1 MMRFE
6 DYHKEFLLF
15 LELERGYSEQ
25 TIINYNRDITKYFLF
40 IKKEKINYLRID
52 KELIFDF
59 QASVTSSMGPRSFSR
74 VLSALRTFYKFL
86 HAEGVIDDIVLNE
99 VKSYPS
105 PKYKKS
111 IPTFL
116 SMDQIL
122 QVLDKINSD
131 NKISDIIKLRN
142 QSLIMLFFTSG
153 LRLQELKS
161 IKLKDINFSQKTIKV
176 IGKGS
181 KERLANFDG
190 DTKNLIIRYLTILEK
205 YPLIKTNFN
214 NNLFVDENNKNLS
227 RYNIQYLVMKNLK
240 TLTLNSYG
248 PHALR
253 HSFATHLLNSGV
265 GLSAIKSLLGHENLA
280 STQIYTH
287 VSLGK
292 LQETIKKSH
301 PRGEK

>member
-1 MMRFE
+1 MMKFK
-6 DYHKEFLLF
+6 DHQKEFLLF
-15 LELERGYSEQ
+15 LELERGYSKE
-25 TIINYNRDITKYFLF
+25 TIDTYDRGLNRYYLF
-40 IKKEKINYLRID
+40 IKKAKINYLKID
-52 KELIFDF
+52 KDLILDF
-59 QASVTSSMGPRSFSR
+59 QASVAKSMGPRTFSR
-74 VLSALRTFYKFL
+74 VLSTLRTFYKFL
-86 HAEGVIDDIVLNE
+86 HNERVVDDVVLHE

-116 SMDQIL
+116 SIEQIS
-122 QVLDKINSD
+122 QVLDKIDADS
-131 NKISDIIKLRN
+131 KLSDIIKIRN
-142 QSLIMLFFTSG
+142 QSIIMLFFTSG
-153 LRLQELKS
+153 LRLEELQS
-161 IKLKDINFSQKTIKV
+161 IQLKNIDFSKKTIRV
-176 IGKGS
+176 VGKGN
-181 KERLANFDG
+181 KTRLTNFDSN
-190 DTKNLIIRYLTILEK
+190 TKDLLIEYLTSLKK

-214 NNLFVDENNKNLS
+214 NNLFVDEKSKNLS
-227 RYNIQYLVMKNLK
+227 RHNIQYLVMKNLK

-265 GLSAIKSLLGHENLA
+265 GLSAIKSLLGHENLS

>member
-1 MMRFE
+1 MKFE
-6 DYHKEFLLF
+6 EHQKEFLLF
-15 LELERGYSEQ
+15 LELERGYSEE
-25 TIINYNRDITKYFLF
+25 TINTYNRSINRYYLF
-40 IKKEKINYLRID
+40 IKKAKINYLKID
-52 KELIFDF
+52 KDLILDF
-59 QASVTSSMGPRSFSR
+59 QASVAKSMGPRTFSR
-74 VLSALRTFYKFL
+74 ILSTLRTFYKFL
-86 HAEGVIDDIVLNE
+86 HTEGVVDDVVLNE

-105 PKYKKS
+105 PKYQKS

-116 SMDQIL
+116 SIDQIF
-122 QVLDKINSD
+122 QVLDKINTDS
-131 NKISDIIKLRN
+131 KLSDIIKLRN

-153 LRLQELKS
+153 LRLEELKS
-161 IKLKDINFSQKTIKV
+161 IKLKDIDFSKKTIRV
-176 IGKGS
+176 VGKGS
-181 KERLANFDG
+181 KERLANFDS
-190 DTKNLIIRYLTILEK
+190 DTKDLMIEYLTSLEK
-205 YPLIKTNFN
+205 YPLVKTNFN
-214 NNLFVDENNKNLS
+214 NNLFVDEKNKNLS
-227 RYNIQYLVMKNLK
+227 RYNIQYLVMKNLR

-248 PHALR
+248 PHVLR

>member
-1 MMRFE
+1 MKFK
-6 DYHKEFLLF
+6 DYQKEFFLF
-15 LELERGYSEQ
+15 LELERGHSQE
-25 TIINYNRDITKYFLF
+25 TINTYRREITRYHLF
-40 IKKEKINYLRID
+40 IKKAKINYLKID
-52 KELIFDF
+52 KNLIFNF
-59 QASVTSSMGPRSFSR
+59 QESLYKSIGPRTFSR
-74 VLSALRTFYKFL
+74 ILSILRTFYKFL
-86 HAEGVIDDIVLNE
+86 HNEGAIDDVVLNE

-105 PKYKKS
+105 PKFKKS

-116 SMDQIL
+116 SIEQIS
-122 QVLDKINSD
+122 QVLDKINNDS
-131 NKISDIIKLRN
+131 KLSDITKIRN
-142 QSLIMLFFTSG
+142 QSIIMLFFTSG
-153 LRLQELKS
+153 LRLEELRS
-161 IKLKDINFSQKTIKV
+161 VQLKDIDFSKKTIRV

-181 KERLANFDG
+181 KTRLANFNSK
-190 DTKNLIIRYLTILEK
+190 TKNLLIKYLTILKK

-214 NNLFVDENNKNLS
+214 NNLFVDEKNKNLS
-227 RYNIQYLVMKNLK
+227 RHNIQYMVMKNLK

-253 HSFATHLLNSGV
+253 HSFATHLLNKGINIET
-265 GLSAIKSLLGHENLA
+265 IKSLLGHESIK

>member
-1 MMRFE
+1 MKFE
-6 DYHKEFLLF
+6 EHQKEFLLF
-15 LELERGYSEQ
+15 LELERGYSEE
-25 TIINYNRDITKYFLF
+25 TINTYNRSINRYYLF
-40 IKKEKINYLRID
+40 IKKAKINYLKID
-52 KELIFDF
+52 KDLILDF
-59 QASVTSSMGPRSFSR
+59 QASVAKSMGPRTFSR
-74 VLSALRTFYKFL
+74 ILSTLRTFYKFL
-86 HAEGVIDDIVLNE
+86 HTEGVIDDVVLNE

-105 PKYKKS
+105 PKYQKS

-116 SMDQIL
+116 SIDQIS
-122 QVLDKINSD
+122 QVLDKINKDS
-131 NKISDIIKLRN
+131 KLSDIIKLRN
-142 QSLIMLFFTSG
+142 RSLIMLFFTSG
-153 LRLQELKS
+153 LRLEELKS
-161 IKLKDINFSQKTIKV
+161 IKLKDIDFSKKTIRV
-176 IGKGS
+176 VGKGS
-181 KERLANFDG
+181 KERLANFDS
-190 DTKNLIIRYLTILEK
+190 DTKDLMIEYLTSLEK

-214 NNLFVDENNKNLS
+214 NNLFVDEKNKNLS

-248 PHALR
+248 PHVLR

-265 GLSAIKSLLGHENLA
+265 GLSAIKSLLGHESLA

>member
-1 MMRFE
+1 MKFE
-6 DYHKEFLLF
+6 EHQKEFLLF
-15 LELERGYSEQ
+15 LELERGYSEG
-25 TIINYNRDITKYFLF
+25 TINTYNRSINRYYLF
-40 IKKEKINYLRID
+40 IKKAKINYLKID
-52 KELIFDF
+52 KDLILDF
-59 QASVTSSMGPRSFSR
+59 QASVVKSMGPRTFSR
-74 VLSALRTFYKFL
+74 ILSTLRTFYKFL
-86 HAEGVIDDIVLNE
+86 HTEGVIDDVVLNE

-105 PKYKKS
+105 PKYQKS

-116 SMDQIL
+116 SIDQIS
-122 QVLDKINSD
+122 QVLDKINTDS
-131 NKISDIIKLRN
+131 KLSDIIKLRN

-153 LRLQELKS
+153 LRLEELKS
-161 IKLKDINFSQKTIKV
+161 IKLKDIDFSKKTIRV
-176 IGKGS
+176 VGKGS
-181 KERLANFDG
+181 KERLANFDS
-190 DTKNLIIRYLTILEK
+190 DTKDLMIEYLTSLEK
-205 YPLIKTNFN
+205 YPLVKTNFN
-214 NNLFVDENNKNLS
+214 NNLFVDEKNKNLS
-227 RYNIQYLVMKNLK
+227 RYNIQYLVMKNLR

-248 PHALR
+248 PHVLR

>member
-1 MMRFE
+1 MKFE
-6 DYHKEFLLF
+6 EHQKEFLLF
-15 LELERGYSEQ
+15 LELERGYSEG
-25 TIINYNRDITKYFLF
+25 TINTYNRSINRYYLF
-40 IKKEKINYLRID
+40 IKKAKINYLKID
-52 KELIFDF
+52 KDLILDF
-59 QASVTSSMGPRSFSR
+59 QASVVKSMGPRTFSR
-74 VLSALRTFYKFL
+74 ILSTLRTFYKFL
-86 HAEGVIDDIVLNE
+86 HTEGVIDDVVLNE

-105 PKYKKS
+105 PKYQKS

-116 SMDQIL
+116 SIDQIS
-122 QVLDKINSD
+122 QVLDKINTDS
-131 NKISDIIKLRN
+131 KLSDIIKLRN

-153 LRLQELKS
+153 LRLEELKS
-161 IKLKDINFSQKTIKV
+161 IQLKDIDFSKKTIKV
-176 IGKGS
+176 VGKGS
-181 KERLANFDG
+181 KERLANFDS
-190 DTKNLIIRYLTILEK
+190 DTKDLMIEYLTSLEK
-205 YPLIKTNFN
+205 YPLVKTNFN
-214 NNLFVDENNKNLS
+214 NNLFVDEKNKNLS
-227 RYNIQYLVMKNLK
+227 RYNIQYLVMKNLR

-248 PHALR
+248 PHVLR

>member
-1 MMRFE
+1 MKFE
-6 DYHKEFLLF
+6 EHQKEFLLF
-15 LELERGYSEQ
+15 LELERGYSEE
-25 TIINYNRDITKYFLF
+25 TINTYNRSINRYYLF
-40 IKKEKINYLRID
+40 IKKAKINYLKID
-52 KELIFDF
+52 KDLILDF
-59 QASVTSSMGPRSFSR
+59 QASVAKSMGPRTFSR
-74 VLSALRTFYKFL
+74 ILSTLRTFYKFL
-86 HAEGVIDDIVLNE
+86 HTEGVIDDVVLNE

-105 PKYKKS
+105 PKYQKS

-116 SMDQIL
+116 SIDQIF
-122 QVLDKINSD
+122 QVLDKINTDS
-131 NKISDIIKLRN
+131 KLSDIIKLRN

-153 LRLQELKS
+153 LRLEELKS
-161 IKLKDINFSQKTIKV
+161 IKLKDIDFSKKTIRV
-176 IGKGS
+176 VGKGS
-181 KERLANFDG
+181 KERLANFDS
-190 DTKNLIIRYLTILEK
+190 DTKDLMIEYLTSLEK
-205 YPLIKTNFN
+205 YPLVKTNFN
-214 NNLFVDENNKNLS
+214 NNLFVNEKNKNLS

-248 PHALR
+248 PHVLR

-265 GLSAIKSLLGHENLA
+265 GLSAIKSLLGHESLA

>member
-1 MMRFE
+1 V
-6 DYHKEFLLF
+6 HK
-15 LELERGYSEQ
+15 
-25 TIINYNRDITKYFLF
+25 N
-40 IKKEKINYLRID
+40 KIQFSNID
-52 KELIFDF
+52 KDLIFDF
-59 QASVTSSMGPRSFSR
+59 HASLSSSVGPRSFSR
-74 VLSALRTFYKFL
+74 MLSALRTFYKFL
-86 HAEGVIDDIVLNE
+86 HTEGIIDDIVLNE

-116 SMDQIL
+116 SINQIS
-122 QVLDKINSD
+122 QVLEHINK
-131 NKISDIIKLRN
+131 NEKLSDIIKLRD
-142 QSLIMLFFTSG
+142 QSIIMLFFTSG
-153 LRLQELKS
+153 LRLEELKS
-161 IKLKDINFSQKTIKV
+161 IQLKDIDFSNNRIRV
-176 IGKGS
+176 LGKGN
-181 KERLANFDG
+181 KTRLANFDS
-190 DTKNLIIRYLTILEK
+190 DTKDFLIRYLTILKK

-214 NNLFVDENNKNLS
+214 NNLFVDEKSKNLS
-227 RYNIQYLVMKNLK
+227 RDSIQYLVMKNLK

>member
-1 MMRFE
+1 MMKFE
-6 DYHKEFLLF
+6 DYKKEFLLF

-25 TIINYNRDITKYFLF
+25 TIDTYKRGIDRYLLF
-40 IKKEKINYLRID
+40 IKKKKINYLKID
-52 KELIFDF
+52 KDLILDF
-59 QASVTSSMGPRSFSR
+59 QASVSESMGSRTFSR
-74 VLSALRTFYKFL
+74 ILSTLRTFYKFL
-86 HAEGVIDDIVLNE
+86 HNEGAIDDVVLNQ

-116 SMDQIL
+116 SEKQIL
-122 QVLDKINSD
+122 QVLEKIND
-131 NKISDIIKLRN
+131 DKKLSDIVKLRN
-142 QSLIMLFFTSG
+142 QSIIMLFFTSG
-153 LRLQELKS
+153 LRLEELKS
-161 IKLKDINFSQKTIKV
+161 IQLKDIDFSKNTIRV

-181 KERLANFDG
+181 KTRLANFDS
-190 DTKNLIIRYLTILEK
+190 DTKDFLIRYLKFLKK

-214 NNLFVDENNKNLS
+214 NNLFVDEKNKNLS
-227 RYNIQYLVMKNLK
+227 RHNIQYLVMKNLK

-265 GLSAIKSLLGHENLA
+265 GLGAIKSLLGHENLA

>member
-1 MMRFE
+1 MKFE
-6 DYHKEFLLF
+6 EHQKEFLLF
-15 LELERGYSEQ
+15 LELERGYSEG
-25 TIINYNRDITKYFLF
+25 TINTYNRSINRYYLF
-40 IKKEKINYLRID
+40 IKKAKINYLKID
-52 KELIFDF
+52 KDLILDF
-59 QASVTSSMGPRSFSR
+59 QASVVKSMGPRTFSR
-74 VLSALRTFYKFL
+74 ILSTLRTFYKFL
-86 HAEGVIDDIVLNE
+86 HTEGVIDDVVLNE

-105 PKYKKS
+105 PKYQKS

-116 SMDQIL
+116 SIDQIS
-122 QVLDKINSD
+122 QVLDKINTDS
-131 NKISDIIKLRN
+131 KLSDIIKLRN

-153 LRLQELKS
+153 LRLEELKS
-161 IKLKDINFSQKTIKV
+161 IQLKDIDFSKKTIKV
-176 IGKGS
+176 VGKGS
-181 KERLANFDG
+181 KERLANFDS
-190 DTKNLIIRYLTILEK
+190 DTKDLMIEYLTSLGK
-205 YPLIKTNFN
+205 YPLVKTNFN
-214 NNLFVDENNKNLS
+214 NNLFVDEKNKNLS
-227 RYNIQYLVMKNLK
+227 RYNIQYLVMKNLR

-248 PHALR
+248 PHVLR

>member
-1 MMRFE
+1 MKFE
-6 DYHKEFLLF
+6 EHQKEFLLF
-15 LELERGYSEQ
+15 LELERGYSEE
-25 TIINYNRDITKYFLF
+25 TINTYNRSINRYYLF
-40 IKKEKINYLRID
+40 IKKAKINYLKID
-52 KELIFDF
+52 KDLILDF
-59 QASVTSSMGPRSFSR
+59 QASVAKSMGPRTFSR
-74 VLSALRTFYKFL
+74 ILSTLRTFYKFL
-86 HAEGVIDDIVLNE
+86 HTEGVIDDVVLNE

-105 PKYKKS
+105 PKYQKS

-116 SMDQIL
+116 SIDQIS
-122 QVLDKINSD
+122 QVLDKINTDS
-131 NKISDIIKLRN
+131 KLSDIIKLRN
-142 QSLIMLFFTSG
+142 RSLIMLFFTSG
-153 LRLQELKS
+153 LRLEELKS
-161 IKLKDINFSQKTIKV
+161 IKLKDIDFSKKTIMV
-176 IGKGS
+176 VGKGS
-181 KERLANFDG
+181 KERLANFDS
-190 DTKNLIIRYLTILEK
+190 DTKDLMIEYLTSLEK

-214 NNLFVDENNKNLS
+214 NNLFVDEKNKNLS

-248 PHALR
+248 PHVLR

-265 GLSAIKSLLGHENLA
+265 GLSAIKSLLGHESLA

>member
-1 MMRFE
+1 MKFE
-6 DYHKEFLLF
+6 EHQKEFLLF
-15 LELERGYSEQ
+15 LELERGYSEE
-25 TIINYNRDITKYFLF
+25 TINTYNRSINRYYLF
-40 IKKEKINYLRID
+40 IKKAKINYLKID
-52 KELIFDF
+52 KDLILDF
-59 QASVTSSMGPRSFSR
+59 QASVAKSMGPRTFSR
-74 VLSALRTFYKFL
+74 ILSTLRTFYKFL
-86 HAEGVIDDIVLNE
+86 HTEGVIDDVVLNE

-105 PKYKKS
+105 PKYQKS

-116 SMDQIL
+116 SIDQIF
-122 QVLDKINSD
+122 QVLDKINTDS
-131 NKISDIIKLRN
+131 KLSDIIKLRN

-153 LRLQELKS
+153 LRLEELKS
-161 IKLKDINFSQKTIKV
+161 IKLKDIDFSKKTIRV
-176 IGKGS
+176 VGKGS
-181 KERLANFDG
+181 KERLANFDS
-190 DTKNLIIRYLTILEK
+190 DTKDLMIEYLTSLEK

-214 NNLFVDENNKNLS
+214 NNLFVDEKNKNLS

-248 PHALR
+248 PHVLR

>member
-1 MMRFE
+1 MKFE
-6 DYHKEFLLF
+6 EHQKEFLLF
-15 LELERGYSEQ
+15 LELERGYSEG
-25 TIINYNRDITKYFLF
+25 TINTYNRSINRYYLF
-40 IKKEKINYLRID
+40 IKKAKINYLKID
-52 KELIFDF
+52 KDLILDF
-59 QASVTSSMGPRSFSR
+59 QASVVKSMGPRTFSR
-74 VLSALRTFYKFL
+74 ILSTLRTFYKFL
-86 HAEGVIDDIVLNE
+86 HTEGVIDDVVLNE

-105 PKYKKS
+105 PKYQKS

-116 SMDQIL
+116 SIDQIS
-122 QVLDKINSD
+122 QVLDKINTDS
-131 NKISDIIKLRN
+131 KLSDITKLRN

-153 LRLQELKS
+153 LRLEELKS
-161 IKLKDINFSQKTIKV
+161 IQLKDIDFSKKTIKV
-176 IGKGS
+176 VGKGS
-181 KERLANFDG
+181 KERLANFDS
-190 DTKNLIIRYLTILEK
+190 DTKDLMIEYLTSLEK
-205 YPLIKTNFN
+205 YPLVKTNFN
-214 NNLFVDENNKNLS
+214 NNLFVDEKNKNLS
-227 RYNIQYLVMKNLK
+227 RYNIQYLVMKNLR

-248 PHALR
+248 PHVLR

>member
-1 MMRFE
+1 MKFE
-6 DYHKEFLLF
+6 EHQKEFLLF
-15 LELERGYSEQ
+15 LELERGYSEG
-25 TIINYNRDITKYFLF
+25 TINTYNRSINRYYLF
-40 IKKEKINYLRID
+40 IKKAKINYLKID
-52 KELIFDF
+52 KDLILDF
-59 QASVTSSMGPRSFSR
+59 QASVAKSMGPRTFSR
-74 VLSALRTFYKFL
+74 ILSTLRTFYKFL
-86 HAEGVIDDIVLNE
+86 HTEGVIDDVVLNE

-105 PKYKKS
+105 PKYQKS

-116 SMDQIL
+116 SIDQIS
-122 QVLDKINSD
+122 QVLDKINTDS
-131 NKISDIIKLRN
+131 KLSDIIKLRN

-153 LRLQELKS
+153 LRLEELKS
-161 IKLKDINFSQKTIKV
+161 IKLKDIDFSKKTIKV
-176 IGKGS
+176 VGKGS
-181 KERLANFDG
+181 KERLANFDS
-190 DTKNLIIRYLTILEK
+190 DTKDLMIEYLTSLEK
-205 YPLIKTNFN
+205 YPLVKTNFN
-214 NNLFVDENNKNLS
+214 NNLFVDEKNKNLS
-227 RYNIQYLVMKNLK
+227 RYNIQYLVMKNLR

-248 PHALR
+248 PHVLR

>member
-1 MMRFE
+1 MKFE
-6 DYHKEFLLF
+6 EHQKEFLLF
-15 LELERGYSEQ
+15 LELERGYSEE
-25 TIINYNRDITKYFLF
+25 TINTYNRSINRYYLF
-40 IKKEKINYLRID
+40 IKKAKINYLKID
-52 KELIFDF
+52 KDLILDF
-59 QASVTSSMGPRSFSR
+59 QASVAKSMGPRTFSR
-74 VLSALRTFYKFL
+74 ILSTLRTFYKFL
-86 HAEGVIDDIVLNE
+86 HTEGVIDDVVLNE

-105 PKYKKS
+105 PKYQKS

-116 SMDQIL
+116 SIDQIS
-122 QVLDKINSD
+122 QVLDKINTDS
-131 NKISDIIKLRN
+131 KLSDIIKLRN

-153 LRLQELKS
+153 LRLEELKS
-161 IKLKDINFSQKTIKV
+161 IQLKDIDFSKKTIKV
-176 IGKGS
+176 VGKGS
-181 KERLANFDG
+181 KERLANFDS
-190 DTKNLIIRYLTILEK
+190 DTKDLMIEYLTSLEK
-205 YPLIKTNFN
+205 YPLVKTNFN
-214 NNLFVDENNKNLS
+214 NNLFVDEKNKNLS
-227 RYNIQYLVMKNLK
+227 RYNIQYLVMKNLR

-248 PHALR
+248 PHVLR

>member
-1 MMRFE
+1 MKFE
-6 DYHKEFLLF
+6 EHQKEFLLF
-15 LELERGYSEQ
+15 LELERGYSEE
-25 TIINYNRDITKYFLF
+25 TINTYNRSINRYYLF
-40 IKKEKINYLRID
+40 IKKAKINYLKID
-52 KELIFDF
+52 KDLILDF
-59 QASVTSSMGPRSFSR
+59 QASVAKSMGPRTFSR
-74 VLSALRTFYKFL
+74 ILSTLRTFYKFL
-86 HAEGVIDDIVLNE
+86 HTEGVVDDVVLNE

-105 PKYKKS
+105 PKYQKS

-116 SMDQIL
+116 SIDQIF
-122 QVLDKINSD
+122 QVLDKINTDS
-131 NKISDIIKLRN
+131 KLSDIIKLRN

-153 LRLQELKS
+153 LRLEELKS
-161 IKLKDINFSQKTIKV
+161 IKLKDIDFSKKTIRV
-176 IGKGS
+176 VGKGS
-181 KERLANFDG
+181 KERLANFDS
-190 DTKNLIIRYLTILEK
+190 DTKDLMIEYLTSLEK
-205 YPLIKTNFN
+205 YPLVKTNFN
-214 NNLFVDENNKNLS
+214 NNLFVNEKNKNLS

-248 PHALR
+248 PHVLR

>member
-1 MMRFE
+1 MKFE
-6 DYHKEFLLF
+6 EHQKEFLLF
-15 LELERGYSEQ
+15 LELERGYSEG
-25 TIINYNRDITKYFLF
+25 TINTYNRSINRYYLF
-40 IKKEKINYLRID
+40 IKKAKINYLKID
-52 KELIFDF
+52 KDLILDF
-59 QASVTSSMGPRSFSR
+59 QASVVKSMGPRTFSR
-74 VLSALRTFYKFL
+74 ILSTLRTFYKFL
-86 HAEGVIDDIVLNE
+86 HTEGVIDDVVLNE

-105 PKYKKS
+105 PKYQKS

-116 SMDQIL
+116 SIDQIS
-122 QVLDKINSD
+122 QVLDKINTDS
-131 NKISDIIKLRN
+131 KLSDIIKLRN

-153 LRLQELKS
+153 LRLEELKS
-161 IKLKDINFSQKTIKV
+161 IQLKDIDFSKKTIKV
-176 IGKGS
+176 VGKGS
-181 KERLANFDG
+181 KERLANFDS
-190 DTKNLIIRYLTILEK
+190 DTKDLMIEYLTSLEK
-205 YPLIKTNFN
+205 YPLVKTNFN
-214 NNLFVDENNKNLS
+214 NNLVVDEKNKNLS
-227 RYNIQYLVMKNLK
+227 RYNIQYLVMKNFR

-248 PHALR
+248 PHVLR

>member
-1 MMRFE
+1 MRFE
-6 DYHKEFLLF
+6 DHHKEFLLF

-25 TIINYNRDITKYFLF
+25 TIINYNRDITRYFLF

>member
-1 MMRFE
+1 MKFE
-6 DYHKEFLLF
+6 EHQKEFLLF
-15 LELERGYSEQ
+15 LELERGYSEG
-25 TIINYNRDITKYFLF
+25 TINTYNRSINRYYLF
-40 IKKEKINYLRID
+40 IKKAKINYLKID
-52 KELIFDF
+52 KDLILDF
-59 QASVTSSMGPRSFSR
+59 QASVAKSMGPRTFSR
-74 VLSALRTFYKFL
+74 ILSTLRTFYKFL
-86 HAEGVIDDIVLNE
+86 HTEGVVDDVVLNE

-105 PKYKKS
+105 PKYQKS

-116 SMDQIL
+116 SIDQIF
-122 QVLDKINSD
+122 QVLDKINTDS
-131 NKISDIIKLRN
+131 KLSDIIKLRN

-153 LRLQELKS
+153 LRLEELKS
-161 IKLKDINFSQKTIKV
+161 IKLKDIDFSKKTIRV
-176 IGKGS
+176 VGKGS
-181 KERLANFDG
+181 KERLANFDS
-190 DTKNLIIRYLTILEK
+190 DTKDLMIEYLTSLEK
-205 YPLIKTNFN
+205 YPLVKTNFN
-214 NNLFVDENNKNLS
+214 NNLFVDEKNKNLS
-227 RYNIQYLVMKNLK
+227 RYNIQYLVMKNLR

-248 PHALR
+248 PHVLR

>member
-1 MMRFE
+1 MKFE
-6 DYHKEFLLF
+6 EHQKEFLLF
-15 LELERGYSEQ
+15 LELERGYSEE
-25 TIINYNRDITKYFLF
+25 TINTYNRSINRYYLF
-40 IKKEKINYLRID
+40 IKKAKINYLKID
-52 KELIFDF
+52 KDLILDF
-59 QASVTSSMGPRSFSR
+59 QASVAKSMGPRTFSR
-74 VLSALRTFYKFL
+74 ILSTLRTFYKFL
-86 HAEGVIDDIVLNE
+86 HTEGVIDDVVLNE

-105 PKYKKS
+105 PKYQKS

-116 SMDQIL
+116 SIDQIS
-122 QVLDKINSD
+122 QVLDKINTDS
-131 NKISDIIKLRN
+131 KLSDIIKLRN

-153 LRLQELKS
+153 LRLEELKS
-161 IKLKDINFSQKTIKV
+161 IKLKDIDFSKKTIRV
-176 IGKGS
+176 VGKGS
-181 KERLANFDG
+181 KERLANFDS
-190 DTKNLIIRYLTILEK
+190 DTKDLMIEYLTSLEK

-214 NNLFVDENNKNLS
+214 NNLFVDEKNKNLS

-248 PHALR
+248 PHVLR

-265 GLSAIKSLLGHENLA
+265 GLSAIKSLLGHESLA

>member
-1 MMRFE
+1 MKFE
-6 DYHKEFLLF
+6 EHQKEFLLF
-15 LELERGYSEQ
+15 LELERGYSEE
-25 TIINYNRDITKYFLF
+25 TINTYNRSINRYYLF
-40 IKKEKINYLRID
+40 IKKAKINYLKID
-52 KELIFDF
+52 KDLILDF
-59 QASVTSSMGPRSFSR
+59 QASVAKSMGPRTFSR
-74 VLSALRTFYKFL
+74 ILSTLRTFYKFL
-86 HAEGVIDDIVLNE
+86 HTEGVIDDVVLNE

-105 PKYKKS
+105 PKYQKS

-116 SMDQIL
+116 SIDQIF
-122 QVLDKINSD
+122 QVLDKINTDS
-131 NKISDIIKLRN
+131 KLSDIIKLRN

-153 LRLQELKS
+153 LRLEELKS
-161 IKLKDINFSQKTIKV
+161 IKLKDIDFSKKTIMV
-176 IGKGS
+176 VGKGS
-181 KERLANFDG
+181 KERLANFDS
-190 DTKNLIIRYLTILEK
+190 DTKDLMIEYLTSLEK
-205 YPLIKTNFN
+205 YPLVKTNFN
-214 NNLFVDENNKNLS
+214 NNLFVNEKNKNLS

-248 PHALR
+248 PHVLR

>member
-1 MMRFE
+1 MKFE
-6 DYHKEFLLF
+6 EHQKEFLLF
-15 LELERGYSEQ
+15 LELERGYSEG
-25 TIINYNRDITKYFLF
+25 TINTYNRGINRYYLF
-40 IKKEKINYLRID
+40 IKKAKINYLKID
-52 KELIFDF
+52 KDLILDF
-59 QASVTSSMGPRSFSR
+59 QASVVKSMGPRTFSR
-74 VLSALRTFYKFL
+74 ILSTLRTFYKFL
-86 HAEGVIDDIVLNE
+86 HTEGVIDDVVLNE

-105 PKYKKS
+105 PKYQKS

-116 SMDQIL
+116 SIDQIS
-122 QVLDKINSD
+122 QVLDKINTDS
-131 NKISDIIKLRN
+131 KLSDIIKLRN

-153 LRLQELKS
+153 LRLEELKS
-161 IKLKDINFSQKTIKV
+161 IQLKDIDFSKKTIKV
-176 IGKGS
+176 VGKGS
-181 KERLANFDG
+181 KERLANFDS
-190 DTKNLIIRYLTILEK
+190 DTKDLMIEYLTSLEK
-205 YPLIKTNFN
+205 YPLVKTNFN
-214 NNLFVDENNKNLS
+214 NNLFVDEKNKNLS
-227 RYNIQYLVMKNLK
+227 RYNIQYLVMKNLR

-248 PHALR
+248 PHVLR

>member
-1 MMRFE
+1 MKFE
-6 DYHKEFLLF
+6 EHQKEFLLF
-15 LELERGYSEQ
+15 LELERGYSEE
-25 TIINYNRDITKYFLF
+25 TINTYNRSINRYYLF
-40 IKKEKINYLRID
+40 IKKAKINYLKID
-52 KELIFDF
+52 KDLILDF
-59 QASVTSSMGPRSFSR
+59 QASVAKSMGPRTFSR
-74 VLSALRTFYKFL
+74 ILSTLRTFYKFL
-86 HAEGVIDDIVLNE
+86 HTEGVIDDVVLNE

-105 PKYKKS
+105 PKYQKS

-116 SMDQIL
+116 SIDQIF
-122 QVLDKINSD
+122 QVLDKINTDS
-131 NKISDIIKLRN
+131 KLSDIIKLRN

-153 LRLQELKS
+153 LRLEELKS
-161 IKLKDINFSQKTIKV
+161 IKLKDIDFSKKTIRV
-176 IGKGS
+176 VGKGS
-181 KERLANFDG
+181 KERLANFDS
-190 DTKNLIIRYLTILEK
+190 DTKDLMIEYLTSLEK

-214 NNLFVDENNKNLS
+214 NNLFVDEKNKNLS

-248 PHALR
+248 PHVLR

-265 GLSAIKSLLGHENLA
+265 GLSAIKSLLGHESLA